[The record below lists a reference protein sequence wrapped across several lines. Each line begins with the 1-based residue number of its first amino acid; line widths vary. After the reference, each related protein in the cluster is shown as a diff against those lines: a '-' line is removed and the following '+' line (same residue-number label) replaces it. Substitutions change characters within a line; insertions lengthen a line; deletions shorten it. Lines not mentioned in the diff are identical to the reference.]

1 MGEADD
7 SGSTKCDHESILVA
21 RAQRRRPEGVR
32 TREASALEI
41 IRLVLPNV
49 KPSPSA
55 GVFRLG
61 VQLARSAEGGRQIT
75 TKGVIRMESRAT
87 TPEGSKRARQARFD

>member
-1 MGEADD
+1 MGETDD
-7 SGSTKCDHESILVA
+7 SGSTKCDYESILVA

-32 TREASALEI
+32 TREASALET
-41 IRLVLPNV
+41 IRLVLPND

-61 VQLARSAEGGRQIT
+61 A
-75 TKGVIRMESRAT
+75 
-87 TPEGSKRARQARFD
+87 